1 MAVHGKPDRSSASAR
16 ARRGRAAT
24 PLPAAVVHR
33 PGRRHV
39 DGDQTPVHAAPHAAD
54 GAAPAAARQSPGH
67 RPPVP
72 RDSVGALLFVFLA
85 ATLVMVAAVILVGI
99 VERSWVL
106 VPVMLVDF
114 ATTLG
119 VVAYITGLLADDGE
133 SPA

>member
-16 ARRGRAAT
+16 ARRVRAAT
-24 PLPAAVVHR
+24 PLPAALVHR
-33 PGRRHV
+33 PGHRRV
-39 DGDQTPVHAAPHAAD
+39 EGGPNSVHAAPHAGD
-54 GAAPAAARQSPGH
+54 GAAPAAARQLPGH